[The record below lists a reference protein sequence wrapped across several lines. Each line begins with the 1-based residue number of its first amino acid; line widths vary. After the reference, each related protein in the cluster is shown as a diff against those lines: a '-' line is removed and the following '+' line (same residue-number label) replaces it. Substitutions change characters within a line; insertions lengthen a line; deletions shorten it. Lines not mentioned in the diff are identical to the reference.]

1 MRYTSVNSQSGKK
14 TGDDTV
20 NIRVKQFW
28 SVLAALAVTVVCGAE
43 PAAPAERPAAPGG
56 DRRSAMREQMEKI
69 NNQLKEK
76 FPAEYAEIEKMREVD
91 RMGAMRKTMELAGK
105 AGIEMPWGRGRMM
118 RGPRGEAQMGAWAAF
133 FASLKEKAPAEFAA
147 IEKKMTA
154 DPRSAM
160 AELKALAE
168 KHGLTMPEGPLPR
181 MNAPVQLNRNR
192 NRIMVERANRILEDT
207 RPEEYAKLEMLRET
221 DDDAARAYF
230 RQLVKEEGLTAR
242 QLLAEPIR
250 PVQSVS
256 YSDKDIEEQ
265 YPTSVSGNRP
275 WGGFGGRG
283 GFGGPWGGFGGRGG
297 FGGPG
302 FGGRR

>member
-1 MRYTSVNSQSGKK
+1 M
-14 TGDDTV
+14 
-20 NIRVKQFW
+20 
-28 SVLAALAVTVVCGAE
+28 A
-43 PAAPAERPAAPGG
+43 
-56 DRRSAMREQMEKI
+56 
-69 NNQLKEK
+69 
-76 FPAEYAEIEKMREVD
+76 
-91 RMGAMRKTMELAGK
+91 
-105 AGIEMPWGRGRMM
+105 
-118 RGPRGEAQMGAWAAF
+118 
-133 FASLKEKAPAEFAA
+133 
-147 IEKKMTA
+147 A

-192 NRIMVERANRILEDT
+192 NRIMVERANRILEDS